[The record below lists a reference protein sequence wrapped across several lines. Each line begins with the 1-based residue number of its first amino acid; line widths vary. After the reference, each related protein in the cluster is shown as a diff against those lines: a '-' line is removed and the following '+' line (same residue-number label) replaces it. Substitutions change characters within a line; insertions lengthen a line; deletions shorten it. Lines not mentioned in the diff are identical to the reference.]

1 MTDLKD
7 AFEEAVKESKQLPS
21 KPDNETLLRL
31 YSLYKQATEGD
42 INTENPPGMF
52 DFVAKAKYDA
62 WLKQKGTTADNA
74 MQQYIGLVAQ
84 LSNKTD

>member
-1 MTDLKD
+1 MDQKEL
-7 AFEEAVKESKQLPS
+7 FEKAVADSKTLPA

-42 INTENPPGMF
+42 INTDNPPGMF

-62 WLKQKGTTADNA
+62 WLNLKGVNADDA
-74 MQQYIGLVAQ
+74 RQQYIDLVSE
-84 LSNKTD
+84 LSGK